1 MHITPA
7 TFLTCVMCIIYLV
20 IYSFPLHAHSITWC
34 PQANLTRDWVR
45 QLYVVHRQCISRVAL
60 PSRANVAAAADS
72 NSFSV
77 MQRGSEL
84 QSPVSSRRLDRPLST
99 RKPTTDGKRINPD
112 RHSAVSCMRRDSCR
126 NVSCLFAGAVRPCG
140 KWSSSCMATVCIDLN

>member
-112 RHSAVSCMRRDSCR
+112 RHSAVSCICGEAR
-126 NVSCLFAGAVRPCG
+126 VETYLAYLQVLFVLVGNGRARAWLR
-140 KWSSSCMATVCIDLN
+140 SAST